1 MSILSALGPW
11 GWLTAAAVL
20 LIAEIMVPGIFLLW
34 LGIAALIVG
43 LVSFVIDWGWQLQ
56 WVAFALISIAAIPL
70 WRRLAQA
77 GETSD
82 QPFLNRRVEAMV
94 GRVFTLER
102 PIVGGAG
109 TIAVDDTIWRVT
121 GSDAPAGSRIRIT
134 RVDGATIHVEPVDD

>member
-1 MSILSALGPW
+1 MSFLSTLGPW
-11 GWLTAAAVL
+11 GWLTAAAAL

-43 LVSFVIDWGWQLQ
+43 LVSFVIAWTWQLQ
-56 WVAFALISIAAIPL
+56 WLAFAAVSLAAIPL
-70 WRRLAQA
+70 WRRLARA

-94 GRVFTLER
+94 GRIFTLEK

-109 TIAVDDTIWRVT
+109 TVAIDDTIWRVT
-121 GSDAPAGSRIRIT
+121 GSDTPAGSRIKVT
-134 RVDGATIHVEPVDD
+134 RVDGATIHVERVDT

>member
-1 MSILSALGPW
+1 VSILSTLGPW

-56 WVAFALISIAAIPL
+56 WLAFAAISLAAIPL
-70 WRRLAQA
+70 WRRLARA
-77 GETSD
+77 GQTSD
-82 QPFLNRRVEAMV
+82 QPFLNRRFEAMV
-94 GRVFTLER
+94 GRVFTLEQ

-121 GSDAPAGSRIRIT
+121 GADAPAGTRIKIV